1 VDNRFGNMLKRF
13 IGDETGAVAI
23 DWVILTAG
31 IVVMSIAAISLFRVE
46 DRMPL
51 IPGTCIN
58 GQFEINSMP
67 DDTIMTRFLHLIR
80 IKVSGHNGYIFTGN
94 GCPK

>member
-1 VDNRFGNMLKRF
+1 MLKRF

-31 IVVMSIAAISLFRVE
+31 IVVMSIAAISLFRVG
-46 DRMPL
+46 DNTPSML
-51 IPGTCIN
+51 GSCID
-58 GQFEINSMP
+58 GQYEIYGML
-67 DDTIMTRFLHLIR
+67 DGTIMTRFLHLIR

>member
-1 VDNRFGNMLKRF
+1 MLKRF

-46 DRMPL
+46 DRVPL
-51 IPGTCIN
+51 IPTTCIN
-58 GQFEINSMP
+58 GQVKITSMP
-67 DDTIMTRFLHLIR
+67 DGTIMTRLLNLIR
-80 IKVSGHNGYIFTGN
+80 IKVNGHNGYIFTGN
-94 GCPK
+94 GCPP